1 MREYGRLNLV
11 WAELAGNAPAPPL
24 PLLHP
29 PGCSYPSLS
38 GEAKVAPAPQGYCP
52 WGKGAVLQFIHIFFM
67 INIMV
72 ETDMRPQKRR
82 QMGNWNVPDFYLLL
96 KRMIVLL
103 SAVMP
108 CLDNVSLA

>member
-52 WGKGAVLQFIHIFFM
+52 WGKGAVLQFIHFFFHDQYNGRDRYETTKKETNGQLECPRLLF
-67 INIMV
+67 IV
-72 ETDMRPQKRR
+72 EKNDS
-82 QMGNWNVPDFYLLL
+82 F
-96 KRMIVLL
+96 
-103 SAVMP
+103 AVS
-108 CLDNVSLA
+108 CHALFGQC